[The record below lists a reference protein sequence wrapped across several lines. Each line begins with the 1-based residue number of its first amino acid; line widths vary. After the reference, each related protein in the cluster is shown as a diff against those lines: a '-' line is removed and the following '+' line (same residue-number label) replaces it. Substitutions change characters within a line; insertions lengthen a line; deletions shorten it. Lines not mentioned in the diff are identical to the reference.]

1 MLERMLA
8 GRYIGAQ
15 KRHCALTV
23 CSIAIALALITL
35 LFSMFSTVINIMR
48 GIAYSQGEYH
58 IQILGRYGLDKE
70 QYEAIAEAVGDR
82 GICTPEPVMVSG
94 RSCYFVNVLLNKS
107 ISRADL
113 FVDDI
118 AFKIGVETL
127 NYNTNDM
134 LMLLDMKDVQSQLYM
149 AAIVAVFYVFV
160 LFLIMMLRLIID
172 TVFEI
177 SSKERERQFGVLQS
191 IGATRKQIIRV
202 ITYEGLMLS
211 VIGIPLGVGAGIG
224 LGYLVYRAVLGTKL
238 VDLCISP
245 EKAAELVHFS
255 VSPWLLL
262 LGVITGVVW
271 VFLSAYGT
279 GMRVIKMSPVQ
290 AISQR
295 SGTVD
300 KVKQRS
306 LFGKLFGW
314 MGNLASRNNRRQPKR
329 FTGVVV
335 SLAVSI
341 VLLSM
346 GMVVIDG
353 ILDFVEKNIEQYRDY
368 TDFIV
373 FHETDDYHF
382 YREPMELLE
391 KSGLFSKIYFTT
403 DLNSVHHRGEEE
415 DSDIN
420 VRLVTFYN
428 RDSYERAF
436 DGAPPVSY
444 DELARSGKFILKA
457 PIDSGKRPD
466 KVSMD
471 ILDGKKEIS
480 EEEYNA
486 LSDEDKEYVNIFGTP
501 EARRYEDTIRY
512 TREFEVF
519 TVLEESGRS
528 GYSLVGTLE
537 QYDKGSYTA
546 GGENFHYRGISCTL
560 ADYSDYFK
568 ARDFMEK
575 NFTGS
580 DEYDYYDE
588 GVAGRQARAFWA
600 AVKIGSIFLGILIAL
615 IAAVNMVNILSTGIL
630 NRRGELAAMRCVGMT
645 DKQLNKMIVL
655 ECLQY
660 ALTSGI
666 AAAAVCELLM
676 FFTDRVIR
684 FAKEIFDALD
694 IFGLVENCINY
705 VQPLA
710 IIGIASLC
718 AFAIAVAAS
727 VIPLRAVRKTP
738 LVEQIRTVE

>member
-1 MLERMLA
+1 MFERMLA
-8 GRYIGAQ
+8 KRNIGAQ
-15 KRHCALTV
+15 KRRCALTV
-23 CSIAIALALITL
+23 CSIAIALALITM
-35 LFSMFSTVINIMR
+35 LFSMFSTAINILR
-48 GIAYSQGEYH
+48 GVAYSEGEYH
-58 IQILGRYGLDKE
+58 IQIVSPYGLDKE
-70 QYEAIAEAVGDR
+70 QYDAVVEAVGDR
-82 GICTPEPVMVSG
+82 GSCTAVPSKYSD
-94 RSCYFVNVLLNKS
+94 RTRYDVNILLNEK
-107 ISRADL
+107 ISAANM
-113 FVDDI
+113 FVDDVE
-118 AFKIGVETL
+118 FKAGVGRLSYFL
-127 NYNTNDM
+127 NKI
-134 LMLLDMKDVQSQLYM
+134 LMLLDMKDVQSELYM
-149 AAIVAVFYVFV
+149 ASIVALFYVFV

-191 IGATRKQIIRV
+191 VGATPKQIIRV

-224 LGYLVYRAVLGTKL
+224 LGYIVYRAVLGTKL

-314 MGNLASRNNRRQPKR
+314 TGKLAARNNRRQPKR
-329 FTGVVV
+329 FTGIVV
-335 SLAVSI
+335 SLAVSV

-353 ILDFVEKNIEQYRDY
+353 ILGFVEKNIEQYRDY

-391 KSGLFSKIYFTT
+391 KSGLFDKIYFITE
-403 DLNSVHHRGEEE
+403 LNSVSRRGKEET
-415 DSDIN
+415 SDIN
-420 VRLVTFYN
+420 VGIVTFYS

-444 DELARSGKFILKA
+444 DELAKSGKFILNA
-457 PIDSGKRPD
+457 PADSGKLPD
-466 KVSMD
+466 RVSVE
-471 ILDGKKEIS
+471 IFDGKKEIS

-486 LSDEDKEYVNIFGTP
+486 LSDEDKEYVNIYGTP
-501 EARRYEDTIRY
+501 EARRYEDVIRY

-519 TVLEESGRS
+519 TVLEDSDRR
-528 GYSLVGTLE
+528 GYSLTGTLE
-537 QYDKGSYTA
+537 QYDKGLYTA
-546 GGENFHYRGISCTL
+546 GGMSRCRAVSCTL

-568 ARDFMEK
+568 ARDLMEK

-580 DEYDYYDE
+580 DEYSYYDE
-588 GVAGRQARAFWA
+588 GVAGRRARAEWA

-615 IAAVNMVNILSTGIL
+615 IAVVNMVNILSTGIL

-666 AAAAVCELLM
+666 AAVAVCELMM
-676 FFTDRVIR
+676 FLTHMVIR
-684 FAKEIFDALD
+684 FSKEIFETLH
-694 IFGLVENCINY
+694 FLNVVELSINY
-705 VQPLA
+705 ALPLP

-718 AFAIAVAAS
+718 AFGVAAAAS
-727 VIPLRAVRKTP
+727 VIPLGAMRKTS
-738 LVEQIRTVE
+738 LVDRIRTVE